1 MRDMDLIRD
10 ILLAT
15 ENNCEADSF
24 YTFEDGLFAGFTEKE
39 IYMHSDLLFK
49 KGFLRKTPQTLGYS
63 VCVSGLTWEGYD
75 FLDSVRDPEIWRKT
89 KAAGEKV
96 GGWTVGILADYAK
109 GLIKLQFDNM
119 LSGAAS

>member
-10 ILLAT
+10 ILLVT

-24 YTFEDGLFAGFTEKE
+24 YTFEDGLFEGFTEEE
-39 IYMHSDLLFK
+39 IYMHSKLLFE
-49 KGFLRKTPQTLGYS
+49 KGFLRKTPQTLSYS

-89 KAAGEKV
+89 KETANKAGGFTIDIL
-96 GGWTVGILADYAK
+96 GGIAK
-109 GLIKLQFDNM
+109 GLIKTQVEKYTGVEL
-119 LSGAAS
+119 

>member
-10 ILLAT
+10 ILLVT

-24 YTFEDGLFAGFTEKE
+24 YTFEDGLFAGFTEEE
-39 IYMHSDLLFK
+39 IYMHSKLLFE
-49 KGFLRKTPQTLGYS
+49 KGFLRKTPQTLSYS

-89 KAAGEKV
+89 KETANKAGGFTIDIL
-96 GGWTVGILADYAK
+96 GGIAK
-109 GLIKLQFDNM
+109 GLIKTQVEKYTGVEL
-119 LSGAAS
+119 

>member
-10 ILLAT
+10 ILLVT
-15 ENNCEADSF
+15 ENKCEANSF
-24 YTFEDGLFAGFTEKE
+24 YTFEDGLFAGFTEEE
-39 IYMHSDLLFK
+39 IYMHSKLLFE
-49 KGFLRKTPQTLGYS
+49 KGFLRKTPQTLSYS